1 MPSQEVFFA
10 VYGLCG
16 IVIVAA
22 AWRII
27 RRRRVEVNAKAIATS
42 PSIENAISILK
53 PQPSA
58 AARSTSRV
66 SWTDRRLFA
75 ELDPLAERRGND
87 LPTIE
92 PESVPGVD
100 TRDWLF
106 GALTPV
112 LAALLPESEARR
124 AEVRKELKAAGY
136 YGPHAYQNFA
146 AIRYLSTVLPL
157 IVCGVLLVLVSKQ
170 FEGPVLGFLVTLP
183 VVGWALPR
191 VYLRSRGAERR
202 NQIERSMPDVLDML
216 NMCVSQGLTVEQA
229 LRRITTEL
237 RDVYPVLAQEL
248 QIVAEQ
254 TELGG
259 LDLALENFSDRADVP
274 DVRALTSLL
283 RQTERLGTSI
293 SAALTEHSDSLRES
307 LRQRADEKGNRAT
320 FKLLFPTVL
329 CLMPAVYL
337 FLLGPAVIELS
348 DFLSNGRE
356 SLNARQQQAL
366 ERINR

>member
-1 MPSQEVFFA
+1 MLPRELIFA

-16 IVIVAA
+16 IVIAAA
-22 AWRII
+22 AWRIM
-27 RRRRVEVNAKAIATS
+27 RRRRAEAKAAASLVHESAQESLT
-42 PSIENAISILK
+42 ILK

-58 AARSTSRV
+58 AARSLSRV
-66 SWTDRRLFA
+66 SWTNRRLFA
-75 ELDPLAERRGND
+75 ELDSLAERRAND

-92 PESVPGVD
+92 PENVPGVD

-106 GALTPV
+106 GTLTPV
-112 LAALLPESEARR
+112 LAALLPESESRR
-124 AEVRKELKAAGY
+124 VEVRKELKSAGY

-146 AIRYLSTVLPL
+146 AIRYLMMVLPL
-157 IVCGVLLVLVSKQ
+157 IVCGALLVLVSKQ
-170 FEGPVLGFLVTLP
+170 YEGPVLGLLVTLP

-356 SLNARQQQAL
+356 SLNMRQQQAL